1 MSSRCRPLRLGTR
14 GSPLAL
20 AQAGRVARQLR
31 EQCGQPAVLVTVAT
45 PGDMSAAPVER
56 LGTTGVFTTT
66 LREALLRGAVD
77 LVVHSCKDLPT
88 APVPGLQV
96 AAFPAREDPRDA
108 LVWPGRTSLGALP
121 PGTRIGTGSPRR
133 AAQLRAT
140 GLQLQIVPVRGNVGT
155 RLRKLADGQ
164 VDALVLAMAGLSRL
178 GLLDADTAPLDP
190 SLLMP
195 APAQGVLAVE
205 CRADDPATAAQL
217 KTLDHPPTRA
227 AATAE
232 RGFLAALGAGCT
244 TPAGALAELAA
255 EPGTEPAL
263 RLSGLIAA
271 PDGSAV
277 IRAQTTGAAS
287 DADALGRRLAHIL
300 LQYGGAALLDH
311 TPHGAT
317 DPRSHPHPGD
327 SGVPSHPVRRP
338 QFSLPTATTKDG
350 N

>member
-20 AQAGRVARQLR
+20 AQAGRIARQLR

-45 PGDMSAAPVER
+45 PGDMSAAPIER

-88 APVPGLQV
+88 APVSGLKV

-108 LVWPGRTSLGALP
+108 LVWRGGNSLDALP
-121 PGTRIGTGSPRR
+121 PGARIGTGSPRR
-133 AAQLRAT
+133 AAQLRAA
-140 GLQLQIVPVRGNVGT
+140 GRQLQIVPVRGNVGT
-155 RLRKLADGQ
+155 RLRKLADGE

-205 CRADDPATAAQL
+205 CRADDPVTAAQL
-217 KTLDHPPTRA
+217 ATLDHPPTRA

-311 TPHGAT
+311 TPHGPSILSA
-317 DPRSHPHPGD
+317 
-327 SGVPSHPVRRP
+327 SG
-338 QFSLPTATTKDG
+338 TTKDG